1 MEVTGDKGED
11 EGETRGK
18 NHGEQEQL
26 RAVKAASWHPN
37 CEFPARDESTEQLRA
52 GPSPAPGRP
61 PSREPRPFLPG
72 RSPAAA
78 SARAR

>member
-37 CEFPARDESTEQLRA
+37 CEFPARDESTE
-52 GPSPAPGRP
+52 
-61 PSREPRPFLPG
+61 
-72 RSPAAA
+72 
-78 SARAR
+78 